1 MTGKKLYVSFFVRIR
16 KKLSQCDARENKT
29 SPGVSA
35 RGLKKITPCSATQRE
50 TKLRFSQFRSRISNT
65 TLALDERTNLSTG
78 TAIMGRNS
86 VAMSCRIS

>member
-1 MTGKKLYVSFFVRIR
+1 M
-16 KKLSQCDARENKT
+16 

-35 RGLKKITPCSATQRE
+35 RGLKKIAPCSATRRE

-65 TLALDERTNLSTG
+65 TLALDKRTNLSTG

-86 VAMSCRIS
+86 VAMSCRISLQKYANKKS